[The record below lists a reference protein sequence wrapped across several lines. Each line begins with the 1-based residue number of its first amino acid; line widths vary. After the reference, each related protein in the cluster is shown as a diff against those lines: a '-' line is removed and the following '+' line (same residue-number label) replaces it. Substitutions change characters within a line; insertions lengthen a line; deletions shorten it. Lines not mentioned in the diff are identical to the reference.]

1 MLYRLHT
8 RLEQKVLLLGI
19 GILITVSIGGF
30 VEITPLY
37 TIDTTI
43 ERVQGVRPYT
53 PLELVGRNIYIRE
66 GCYACHSQMIRPLRD
81 EAERYGHYS
90 LAAESM

>member
-19 GILITVSIGGF
+19 GILITVSIGGI

-37 TIDTTI
+37 TITTTI
-43 ERVQGVRPYT
+43 ERVQGVRPYA

-66 GCYACHSQMIRPLRD
+66 G
-81 EAERYGHYS
+81 
-90 LAAESM
+90 